1 MAIIQGEDEA
11 TTMVLANRMPGPRQG
26 HWTYEAYAALPEDG
40 LRYEIM
46 EGVLSMTPAPEP
58 EHQRINKKIAFCLYG
73 QIDAKGLGEIFYAPI
88 DVTLS
93 DNNVFQPD
101 VLVILR
107 EHLDRVQEKR
117 IVGAPDLVVEI
128 LSPSSLV
135 TDRVIKRRAYE
146 AAGVTEYWLVDP
158 KQQAI
163 EVFVLEQ
170 GVYTSLGLFAG
181 KQHLVSRLVPDLAVA
196 VAQFFG

>member
-1 MAIIQGEDEA
+1 MAILQCEDEV
-11 TTMVLANRMPGPRQG
+11 TTMVLANRVPGPRQG
-26 HWTYEAYAALPEDG
+26 CWTYEAYAALPEDG

-46 EGVLSMTPAPEP
+46 QGVLSMTPAPEP
-58 EHQRINKKIAFCLYG
+58 EHQRVSKKIAFCFYG

-93 DNNVFQPD
+93 DKDVFQPD
-101 VLVILR
+101 VLVILH
-107 EHLDRVQEKR
+107 EHRDRIQEKR
-117 IVGAPDLVVEI
+117 IVGAPDLIVEI

-146 AAGVTEYWLVDP
+146 EAGVAEYWLVDP

-163 EVFVLEQ
+163 EVFVLEE
-170 GVYTSLGLFAG
+170 GVYVSLGLFTG
-181 KQHLVSRLVPDLAVA
+181 KQHLVSRIMPEIAVP